1 MKIFTHLHISYQNIY
16 FLLPVS
22 RAVPAMSP
30 VVAPADAAAGSG
42 PGLDLVPVQQ
52 QQAGGGQ
59 VIT

>member
-1 MKIFTHLHISYQNIY
+1 MSYQNIY
-16 FLLPVS
+16 FLLPVC
-22 RAVPAMSP
+22 RAVSAMSP